1 MNVGALRQKGVT
13 LHMMVIATNF
23 IFVYLST
30 VLWLSFILKENQY
43 LMLQL
48 FILFVPRR
56 LISIELLMIVE
67 SR

>member
-1 MNVGALRQKGVT
+1 
-13 LHMMVIATNF
+13 MMVIATSF

-30 VLWLSFILKENQY
+30 EWWLSFILKENRY

>member
-13 LHMMVIATNF
+13 LHMMVIATSF

-30 VLWLSFILKENQY
+30 EWWLSFILKENRY